1 MPCGV
6 QRSAVAPACTISM
19 ELVCITVSAYDKFS
33 VCEAEAT
40 RERSSTLRICNIRHT
55 VAVCM

>member
-6 QRSAVAPACTISM
+6 QRSAAAPACTISM

-40 RERSSTLRICNIRHT
+40 RDHRLSGYVILGIQL
-55 VAVCM
+55 VVCM